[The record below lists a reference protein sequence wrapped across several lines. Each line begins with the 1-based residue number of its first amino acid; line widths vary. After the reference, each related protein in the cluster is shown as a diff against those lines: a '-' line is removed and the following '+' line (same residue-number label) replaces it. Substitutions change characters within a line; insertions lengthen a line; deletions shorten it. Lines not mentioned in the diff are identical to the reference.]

1 MFDIG
6 ANLTSSH
13 FSKDLDV
20 VLNDSLKAG
29 VEKICITSSNLD
41 DVKNA
46 KKLPRNIKTSTIPLA
61 FIHTMQRILKL
72 NF

>member
-46 KKLPRNIKTSTIPLA
+46 KKITRK
-61 FIHTMQRILKL
+61 FH
-72 NF
+72 

>member
-29 VEKICITSSNLD
+29 VEKICVTSSNLD

-46 KKLPRNIKTSTIPLA
+46 KN
-61 FIHTMQRILKL
+61 
-72 NF
+72 

>member
-41 DVKNA
+41 AVSYTHLRA
-46 KKLPRNIKTSTIPLA
+46 HET
-61 FIHTMQRILKL
+61 Q
-72 NF
+72 